1 VNHIYGTWC
10 VVSALAALGVGA
22 DMVRDAA
29 TWMLRVQ
36 NPDGGWGESCHSY
49 VDESFAGVGTSTPS
63 QTAWA
68 MLTLQLA
75 GLGDDPACARGR
87 AFLLDRQHDG
97 TWDEPEHTG
106 TGFPGDFYINYHLYR
121 QVFPTLAL
129 AGGESIETGKP
140 ATERELVAHR

>member
-1 VNHIYGTWC
+1 M
-10 VVSALAALGVGA
+10 VGRA
-22 DMVRDAA
+22 VEWIR
-29 TWMLRVQ
+29 RVQ
-36 NPDGGWGESCHSY
+36 NPDGGWGETCHSY

-75 GLGDDPACARGR
+75 GLGGDASCARGR
-87 AFLLDRQHDG
+87 RFLLDRQRDG

-121 QVFPTLAL
+121 HVFPTLAL
-129 AGGESIETGKP
+129 AGGESRE
-140 ATERELVAHR
+140 AERASERVLVAQT

>member
-10 VVSALAALGVGA
+10 VVSALVAVRSGE
-22 DMVRDAA
+22 DMVRRAA
-29 TWMLRVQ
+29 QWMLQVQ

-49 VDESFAGVGTSTPS
+49 VDESFAGVGMSTPS

-75 GLGDDPACARGR
+75 GLGEDPSCARGR
-87 AFLLDRQHDG
+87 RFLEERQRGG

-121 QVFPTLAL
+121 HVFPTLAL
-129 AGGESIETGKP
+129 AGSELSE
-140 ATERELVAHR
+140 TERASERVLVAQT